1 MKIKRS
7 TCVLSMLVL
16 GPFMTALTLRAQGN
30 SGRPT
35 SPSYQHGDVL
45 RGVPRNGAPSGGA
58 VVTGNG
64 INYNGGPV
72 MHNSPVN
79 LYYILYGNWA
89 ALDSTG
95 PAILDTWANNIG
107 GTPYFNINTSY
118 GDTVGD
124 VPNAV
129 TFRGTYTDTGSLGNS
144 LNDASIGTLTSN
156 AINHGFAGAPVPA
169 GTADP
174 NGLYM
179 VLTAPGVA
187 ETSGFLSSYC
197 GWHWSGSFVS
207 GAVQEGM
214 IYSGYPVVKFSFIGN
229 AAGPSFG
236 SCSAQSAS
244 PNGDAGTDA
253 MISVMAHELSETV
266 SDPQG
271 NAWYAS
277 NGEEN
282 GDLCAWNFGSTY
294 TAPNGSAA
302 NVNINGVNYLMQQIW
317 LNASGGKCALSYAI
331 APDFSVSVSGSQTV
345 SPGGTSANY
354 TLTATPSN
362 GFSGTVTWTI
372 SPPSGITAS
381 PATFTANSGT
391 FTLTASSNLGPG
403 NYSISI
409 TGASGA
415 LSHSTTATLVVSA
428 PDFSVSVSGSQTVPP
443 GGKSANY
450 TLTATPSNG
459 FNGTVT
465 WAITPPSGITASTP
479 AVANTATFT
488 LTASSSITPGT
499 YSIPITGTSGTLS
512 HSTTATLV
520 VSAPTFTLGITP
532 ASQSTSRPSVVH
544 YTVTVTPVGG
554 FNPATASL
562 SVTGTTTGVTP
573 SLGPITVSN
582 GSGSSTLTVTVTT
595 SAKKGNRTFTV
606 TGVGSTSKATA
617 TLSIH

>member
-1 MKIKRS
+1 M
-7 TCVLSMLVL
+7 SMLVL
-16 GPFMTALTLRAQGN
+16 GTFVMAVSAHAQGN

-35 SPSYQHGDVL
+35 SPSYDHGDVI
-45 RGVPRNGAPSGGA
+45 RGVPHNGAPSGGA

-79 LYYILYGNWA
+79 LYYILYGNWSG
-89 ALDSTG
+89 LDSAG

-107 GTPYFNINTSY
+107 GTPYFNINTTY
-118 GDTVGD
+118 GDTVGN

-129 TFRGTYTDTGSLGNS
+129 TFVGTYTDTGTLGNS
-144 LNDASIGTLTSN
+144 LNDSSIGTLTSN
-156 AINHGFAGAPVPA
+156 AINHGFAGAPVAA

-187 ETSGFLSSYC
+187 ETTGFLTKYC
-197 GWHWSGSFVS
+197 GWHWSGSFVN
-207 GAVQEGM
+207 GAVQEGYL
-214 IYSGYPVVKFSFIGN
+214 YSGYPVVKFAFIGD
-229 AAGPSFG
+229 AAGANG
-236 SCSAQSAS
+236 CTAQSRS
-244 PNGDAGTDA
+244 PNSDTGVDS

-266 SDPQG
+266 SDPEG

-282 GDLCAWNFGSTY
+282 GDLCAWNWGTTY
-294 TAPNGSAA
+294 TAPNGSLA
-302 NVNINGVNYLMQQIW
+302 NVAINGVNYLMQQIW
-317 LNASGGKCALSYAI
+317 LNAQGGKCALSYAA

-345 SPGGTSANY
+345 LPGGT
-354 TLTATPSN
+354 
-362 GFSGTVTWTI
+362 
-372 SPPSGITAS
+372 
-381 PATFTANSGT
+381 
-391 FTLTASSNLGPG
+391 
-403 NYSISI
+403 
-409 TGASGA
+409 
-415 LSHSTTATLVVSA
+415 
-428 PDFSVSVSGSQTVPP
+428 
-443 GGKSANY
+443 SANY

-465 WAITPPSGITASTP
+465 WSITPPSGITASTP

-488 LTASSSITPGT
+488 LTAPSSIAPGT
-499 YSIPITGTSGTLS
+499 YSIPITGTSGLLS

-544 YTVTVTPVGG
+544 YTVTITPVGG

-562 SVTGTTTGVTP
+562 SVAGATTGITP
-573 SLGPITVSN
+573 SLGPIAVSN
-582 GSGSSTLTVTVTT
+582 GSGSSTLTVTVTS
-595 SAKKGNRTFTV
+595 SAKRGSRTFTV
-606 TGVGSTSKATA
+606 SGVGSTSKATA